1 MLHSLGLLSICKNW
15 RNFFMKKTQTM
26 TIIAILSALSFV
38 LMIPNFP
45 IIPGV
50 DFLKLDFSILPILL
64 GLILLDL
71 KSAYVILFLRSLL
84 KLLLDNGGP
93 GSMVGLP
100 MNMVA
105 FGIFILS
112 FALLW
117 KDRDSKVK
125 YVLASIVGTLAMT
138 VTMVF
143 LNYVYAIPLYAK
155 FANFDISK
163 FIGVGKY
170 LMSMVIP
177 FNLLEGVIFAV
188 SFAVVYAANQP
199 ILKNYISNE
208 N

>member
-1 MLHSLGLLSICKNW
+1 
-15 RNFFMKKTQTM
+15 MKKTQTM

-64 GLILLDL
+64 GSILLDL

-112 FALLW
+112 FALIW

-188 SFAVVYAANQP
+188 SFAVVYAATQP